1 MDTNLFII
9 SIVFLIIGAIIMT
22 KNKFYKYD
30 SNDMLFVTKLKVF
43 LSGFL
48 FGVIGLDGIVSEG
61 LKII

>member
-1 MDTNLFII
+1 MDANFFVIG
-9 SIVFLIIGAIIMT
+9 IVFLIIGVIIMT

-30 SNDMLFVTKLKVF
+30 TNDMLFATKLKVF

-48 FGVIGLDGIVSEG
+48 FSLIGLYGIVSEG

>member
-1 MDTNLFII
+1 MDAILFVI
-9 SIVFLIIGAIIMT
+9 SIVFFIIGVIIMK

-30 SNDMLFVTKLKVF
+30 TNDMLFATKLKVF

-48 FGVIGLDGIVSEG
+48 FSLIGLYGIVSEG

>member
-1 MDTNLFII
+1 MDAILFVI
-9 SIVFLIIGAIIMT
+9 SIVFFIIGVIIMK

-30 SNDMLFVTKLKVF
+30 TNDMLFATKIKVF

-48 FGVIGLDGIVSEG
+48 FSLIGLYGIVSEG